1 MQFLRGLNDQ
11 FSNVQ
16 SHVMLMDPLP
26 PISKIFSYVVQQ
38 ERQLLGNVNSD
49 TKETLINAVNTSSCT
64 HCGCPGHT
72 KASCYRIHGFPS
84 SIDNKVS
91 KSNH

>member
-49 TKETLINAVNTSSCT
+49 TKETLINAK
-64 HCGCPGHT
+64 H
-72 KASCYRIHGFPS
+72 
-84 SIDNKVS
+84 
-91 KSNH
+91 